1 MRRWAIINTL
11 LGVIVALLTLEIVR
25 TWARA
30 LPTFEVVP
38 GVAPPEET
46 PPKREK
52 GKRGAGDKAGA
63 DQGPVALVSVIAEK
77 ELFDPSRRPPSIEEA
92 KVEVVK
98 ETGPPAGVT
107 LVGVRI
113 FGKDREV
120 FLTDQSQGNV
130 QRRLRIGDQ
139 VVGYTI
145 KAIDPTGVTLSSPS
159 GDLVT
164 MALVVEKGKAPV
176 TVTPRAGTPRAGT
189 PRPAG
194 GGRGTA
200 TAPAVSGAQ
209 TQTPGVQTPQQA
221 VIPSAQQLPPDV
233 RQKLE
238 HLKQNDRGLRPG
250 RKR

>member
-11 LGVIVALLTLEIVR
+11 LAVIVALLTLEIVR

-30 LPTFEVVP
+30 LPTFEVTP
-38 GVAPPEET
+38 GSAPPDET
-46 PPKREK
+46 APKK
-52 GKRGAGDKAGA
+52 GKRGAGEKGGAHA
-63 DQGPVALVSVIAEK
+63 DQGPAALVSVIAEK
-77 ELFDPSRRPPSIEEA
+77 ELFDASRRPPSVEEV
-92 KVEVVK
+92 KVEVPK
-98 ETGPPAGVT
+98 ETGPPPGVT
-107 LVGVRI
+107 IVGVRI

-145 KAIDPTGVTLSSPS
+145 KAIEPTGVTLNSPS
-159 GDLVT
+159 GDPVT

-176 TVTPRAGTPRAGT
+176 AVTPRPGV
-189 PRPAG
+189 PRPG
-194 GGRGTA
+194 GAGRGA
-200 TAPAVSGAQ
+200 VPAPAPGAPG
-209 TQTPGVQTPQQA
+209 TQPQPPPGVQMPQQA
-221 VIPSAQQLPPDV
+221 VIPSAQQLPEEV

-238 HLKQNDRGLRPG
+238 QLKQNDRGLRPG

>member
-30 LPTFEVVP
+30 LPTFEVP
-38 GVAPPEET
+38 PSTAPPDDAA
-46 PPKREK
+46 PKREK
-52 GKRGAGDKAGA
+52 GKRGGDKAGA
-63 DQGPVALVSVIAEK
+63 RADQGPTALVAVIAEK

-92 KVEVVK
+92 KVEVIK
-98 ETGPPAGVT
+98 ETGPPPGVT
-107 LVGVRI
+107 IVGVRI

-145 KAIDPTGVTLSSPS
+145 KAIEPTGVTLSSPS
-159 GDLVT
+159 GDPVT

-176 TVTPRAGTPRAGT
+176 TVTPRPGTGRSNVGRATTPASPGT
-189 PRPAG
+189 QP
-194 GGRGTA
+194 
-200 TAPAVSGAQ
+200 
-209 TQTPGVQTPQQA
+209 PGVQTPQQA
-221 VIPSAQQLPPDV
+221 VIPSAQQLPAEV

-238 HLKQNDRGLRPG
+238 NLKQNDRGVRSG